1 MVKLHSETFGQ
12 GPALILCHGFGGSA
26 RNFRMQARLLEAH
39 FRVTLF
45 DWPGHAR
52 SPAPT
57 GAEAYTPA
65 ALLEDLRAQVEAAG
79 TPVILGGLS
88 LGAKFALDFA
98 LARPEQVRALVL
110 ASYPSSG
117 EEEKRRTWALGFAQ
131 AIDARGLDAAGAE
144 FVWGE
149 RSRFDPKG
157 AGLIRQGFLEHSPQ
171 ALAHILRQVLA
182 TSPSPR
188 TLAPKLRELSISTC
202 IIAGSDDPE
211 SLAPCRELA
220 ELLPHAE
227 LHVLEGA
234 GHVVNLTKPAQFNEI
249 LSAFCARF
257 AESG

>member
-1 MVKLHSETFGQ
+1 MKLHSETFGQ

-26 RNFRMQARLLEAH
+26 RNFRMQARLLEAR

-52 SPAPT
+52 SPAPDDE
-57 GAEAYTPA
+57 AAYTPT
-65 ALLEDLRAQVEAAG
+65 ALLEDLGELVEAAG
-79 TPVILGGLS
+79 APLILGGLS
-88 LGAKFALDFA
+88 LGAKLALDFA
-98 LARPEQVRALVL
+98 LAYPKKVRALVL

-117 EEEKRRTWALGFAQ
+117 EEEKRRTWATGFAN
-131 AIDARGLDAAGAE
+131 AIEERGLDTAGAA

-188 TLAPKLRELSISTC
+188 TLAPRLEELHVPTC
-202 IIAGSDDPE
+202 LVAGSDDPE
-211 SLAPCRELA
+211 SLVPCRELA
-220 ELLPHAE
+220 EILPEAKLHE
-227 LHVLEGA
+227 LADA
-234 GHVVNLTKPAQFNEI
+234 GHVVNLTKPAEFNAI
-249 LSAFCARF
+249 LSAFVEPF
-257 AESG
+257 ASGQ